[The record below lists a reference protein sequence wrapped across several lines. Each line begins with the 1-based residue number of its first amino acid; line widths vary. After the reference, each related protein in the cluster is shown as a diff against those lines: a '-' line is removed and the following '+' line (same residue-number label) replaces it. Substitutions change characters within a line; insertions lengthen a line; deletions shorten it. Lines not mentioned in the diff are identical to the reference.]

1 MYRKKS
7 WELGEKYYPN
17 SMVNCTSIRKNKPFV
32 PLLFPKYFVFTTIYV
47 SSKILQNA
55 IIRSKDYKF
64 LKHLIKDY
72 ICI

>member
-32 PLLFPKYFVFTTIYV
+32 PLLL
-47 SSKILQNA
+47 SKILQNA